1 MSAFLLAGPFVV
13 PVGNRVR
20 LRVYTQG
27 FGYFDPENPQPVAE
41 SIVIEDLVTGAR
53 FVPHA
58 FHGETRITTAV
69 LTKIEKRLSS
79 LPSARDVTGRVE
91 SCTVVT
97 GTNGNLHTV
106 LVVHEEADA
115 GPYR

>member
-1 MSAFLLAGPFVV
+1 MSAFLLAGPF
-13 PVGNRVR
+13 PIPIGNRVR
-20 LRVYTQG
+20 IRVYAQG
-27 FGYFDPENPQPVAE
+27 FGYFDPENPQPIAE
-41 SIVIEDLVTGAR
+41 SIVAEDLATGVR

-58 FHGETRITTAV
+58 FHGETRVTTAI
-69 LTKIEKRLSS
+69 LAKIDKRLSS
-79 LPSARDVTGRVE
+79 LACARDVTGRVE

-106 LVVHEEADA
+106 IVVHEDADA